1 MDLDCVDE
9 FLDDSFEKVE
19 VDAQRRK
26 RARLQSAIIAVVT
39 ATIMA
44 FTNIPL
50 EPPRIG
56 NSRNSRP
63 EALQYVRS
71 WDDDMFRRQFRLCR
85 EDFGDLLG
93 RIAPLI
99 ERNEVM
105 ARKSSGSSICPEL
118 RLMVT
123 LRKLAGAKY
132 LDMIWYRVSVDHVHE
147 YVEDCGYKQRDRQ
160 F

>member
-1 MDLDCVDE
+1 MDLVCVDK
-9 FLDDSFEKVE
+9 FLDNTFEMIE

-26 RARLQSAIIAVVT
+26 RAKLQGTIIAVVT
-39 ATIMA
+39 ATILA

-63 EALQYVRS
+63 EALHYVRS

-85 EDFGDLLG
+85 EDFGDLLSK
-93 RIAPLI
+93 IAPLI
-99 ERNEVM
+99 ERNEAM

-118 RLMVT
+118 RLMIT
-123 LRKLAGAKY
+123 LRILAGAKY
-132 LDMIWYRVSVDHVHE
+132 LDMIWYRVSVDHVH
-147 YVEDCGYKQRDRQ
+147 
-160 F
+160 